1 MILIADSGTT
11 KTDWRMVSPDRPPTS
26 ILTKGMNPY
35 FQTED
40 ELGQALTDELLP
52 VLPDSDIEAVYFYGA
67 GCAFDKIEVMQRVIR
82 RHISAPTVEV
92 NTDLLAAARALCG
105 HGAGIACILGTGS
118 NSCFYDGVSIVKNVS
133 PLGYI
138 LGDEGGGA
146 TLGRQL
152 VSDLLKDMLPASLKE
167 SFLTRYDLTVPQ
179 IIDRVYRQPFPNRF
193 LASFT
198 PFIAEHIQEPEVYT
212 LVFNGFTAFL
222 CRNVMK
228 YDCQRYPVSFVG
240 SIAFYF
246 REVLTAAAEATG
258 IRIGTILQS
267 PGDGLVD
274 YHSK

>member
-11 KTDWRMVSPDRPPTS
+11 KTDWRILCPNRPPTS

-40 ELGQALTDELLP
+40 ELSQALTDELLP
-52 VLPDSDIEAVYFYGA
+52 VLPVSDIEAVYFYGA
-67 GCAFDKIEVMQRVIR
+67 GCAFDKTEVMKRVIS
-82 RHISAPTVEV
+82 RHIPAPVVEV

-105 HGAGIACILGTGS
+105 HSAGIACILGTGS

-152 VSDLLKDMLPASLKE
+152 VSDLLKDMLPTSLKE
-167 SFLTRYDLTVPQ
+167 LFLARYDLTVPQ

-198 PFIAEHIQEPEVYT
+198 PFIAEHIQEPDVYT
-212 LVFNGFTAFL
+212 LVFNGFTSFL

-228 YDCQRYPVSFVG
+228 YDCRRYPVSFVG

-246 REVLTAAAEATG
+246 REILTAAVETTG
-258 IRIGTILQS
+258 IHIGTILQS

-274 YHSK
+274 YHNF